1 MAQTVD
7 EYRAAE
13 RKTDKA
19 RIAELEAIVD
29 RQGNML
35 HNLASEAGF
44 ADGEAYTWIA
54 IANRLRQQGRK

>member
-19 RIAELEAIVD
+19 RIAELENAISKALRHAEKNGMKDWPVF
-29 RQGNML
+29 L
-35 HNLASEAGF
+35 NL
-44 ADGEAYTWIA
+44 
-54 IANRLRQQGRK
+54 RKVYNARKEDTNF